1 MPVVLR
7 LEGFKFFF
15 YANEGDPREPAH
27 IHVRRTGA
35 EAKFWLEPQVQLV
48 RNDGFNA
55 PTLRKIAALVDIHQ
69 TQLRRDWYEY
79 FTSIRPSG

>member
-15 YANEGDPREPAH
+15 YSNEGDPQEPAH
-27 IHVRRTGA
+27 IHVRKAGE
-35 EAKFWLEPQVQLV
+35 EAKFWLTPQVRLA

-55 PTLRKIAALVDIHQ
+55 PS
-69 TQLRRDWYEY
+69 LRRISVLINNYHEFLEKSWHEH
-79 FTSIRPSG
+79 FTQDS